1 MCSKNIVQIIVKLF
15 ILDVFS
21 AYFFNSFDHML
32 VNSIDL
38 LNRNKNGKVNFANY
52 FAQHSKSWKL
62 LYFPECFSKYSKPLK
77 KFTKKLK
84 SYKKNSNGF
93 SYLIVILKG
102 CSIRNL
108 LHLLEINET
117 ADLRIVS
124 NGVLCLFRKESILVH
139 LVMIVFVLQEFSRS

>member
-21 AYFFNSFDHML
+21 TYFFNSFDHML

-84 SYKKNSNGF
+84 SYKRAEK
-93 SYLIVILKG
+93 LKG

-117 ADLRIVS
+117 VDLRIVS

-139 LVMIVFVLQEFSRS
+139 LVMIVFVLREFSRS